1 MAGKLGRALVLLV
14 LLAAALITQAP
25 LAVFLLA
32 FALVLLVLLR
42 LDAAYLRR
50 QVTAELLVPDKP
62 VIQGED
68 FTLTVRLR
76 NRSRLPIPAL
86 VVLLNAADEWGG
98 GQITLRCAAMLG
110 GKESAEQRITLNAG
124 KSGVWSIA
132 VRGITLRDHLGVFTA
147 ACPAAAQSR
156 SICVL
161 PAAAAGKA
169 KAETAPDEDGDEADT
184 RAALGGSYELRE
196 YRDGDTLKQVHWKL
210 NAKLDRLMVREPL
223 TALRAALTPG
233 GDLDGA
239 EEWGDFP
246 QQAAKHRKNPP
257 KRKKERTALSR
268 RGATDPGSGLKF
280 VDRVLVSTQRP
291 AAHPAL
297 WLAADAA
304 LLLALTFGLLLVLST
319 GFGIAVPLWVWPA
332 AAAFCAGWA
341 LFLRAPQALRRWGLL
356 AGVIVYLVVL
366 FICQRNF
373 LAGAQQCA
381 GNIAQSLN
389 ARLGSA
395 LPVAQGGSA
404 AQLGLFL
411 LLLGPLMWFG
421 IVYFGSLLT
430 LLWQGFYT
438 FDDFTMSVTPEL
450 TLANIRAL
458 FNPANYDIIVRTL
471 TMAVAVTIASAILA
485 FPMAW
490 YMARYTSGKMKA
502 FFYIAVM
509 LPMWASYIVKAYAW
523 TLLLAKDGV
532 AQWFLQHLGLEPLLT
547 AFLTLPAVGG
557 NTLSTSGLG
566 RFLVFLYIWLP
577 FMILPVQAALERLP
591 PSLLQASADLGAR
604 PRQTFRY
611 VVLPLAIPGIAAG
624 SIFTFSL
631 TLGDF
636 IVPQLVGPPGY
647 FIGNMV
653 YSQQGA
659 IGNMPMAAA
668 FTLVPIVLIAL
679 YLAFVKRL
687 GAFDAL

>member
-68 FTLTVRLR
+68 FTLTVRLH

-147 ACPAAAQSR
+147 ACPAAVQSR

-184 RAALGGSYELRE
+184 RGAVQQYAEACYSYELRE

-210 NAKLDRLMVREPL
+210 SAKLDRLMVREPL

-257 KRKKERTALSR
+257 KRKKGRTALSR
-268 RGATDPGSGLKF
+268 RGAADPGSGLKF
-280 VDRVLVSTQRP
+280 VDRVPS
-291 AAHPAL
+291 
-297 WLAADAA
+297 
-304 LLLALTFGLLLVLST
+304 
-319 GFGIAVPLWVWPA
+319 
-332 AAAFCAGWA
+332 
-341 LFLRAPQALRRWGLL
+341 APQRTPRCGWRQMPRCCWRSP
-356 AGVIVYLVVL
+356 LV
-366 FICQRNF
+366 C
-373 LAGAQQCA
+373 C
-381 GNIAQSLN
+381 
-389 ARLGSA
+389 
-395 LPVAQGGSA
+395 
-404 AQLGLFL
+404 
-411 LLLGPLMWFG
+411 WC
-421 IVYFGSLLT
+421 
-430 LLWQGFYT
+430 
-438 FDDFTMSVTPEL
+438 
-450 TLANIRAL
+450 
-458 FNPANYDIIVRTL
+458 
-471 TMAVAVTIASAILA
+471 
-485 FPMAW
+485 FPP
-490 YMARYTSGKMKA
+490 G
-502 FFYIAVM
+502 
-509 LPMWASYIVKAYAW
+509 
-523 TLLLAKDGV
+523 
-532 AQWFLQHLGLEPLLT
+532 
-547 AFLTLPAVGG
+547 
-557 NTLSTSGLG
+557 SGLRCRCG
-566 RFLVFLYIWLP
+566 C
-577 FMILPVQAALERLP
+577 
-591 PSLLQASADLGAR
+591 G
-604 PRQTFRY
+604 PRQ
-611 VVLPLAIPGIAAG
+611 PLSAPGGRCSCVRRKPCAAG
-624 SIFTFSL
+624 
-631 TLGDF
+631 GCWR
-636 IVPQLVGPPGY
+636 G
-647 FIGNMV
+647 
-653 YSQQGA
+653 
-659 IGNMPMAAA
+659 
-668 FTLVPIVLIAL
+668 
-679 YLAFVKRL
+679 
-687 GAFDAL
+687 

>member
-1 MAGKLGRALVLLV
+1 MAMNVLQSPSRPGLGKVSG
-14 LLAAALITQAP
+14 
-25 LAVFLLA
+25 F
-32 FALVLLVLLR
+32 FW
-42 LDAAYLRR
+42 
-50 QVTAELLVPDKP
+50 
-62 VIQGED
+62 
-68 FTLTVRLR
+68 R
-76 NRSRLPIPAL
+76 N
-86 VVLLNAADEWGG
+86 
-98 GQITLRCAAMLG
+98 
-110 GKESAEQRITLNAG
+110 
-124 KSGVWSIA
+124 
-132 VRGITLRDHLGVFTA
+132 
-147 ACPAAAQSR
+147 
-156 SICVL
+156 
-161 PAAAAGKA
+161 
-169 KAETAPDEDGDEADT
+169 
-184 RAALGGSYELRE
+184 
-196 YRDGDTLKQVHWKL
+196 
-210 NAKLDRLMVREPL
+210 
-223 TALRAALTPG
+223 PG
-233 GDLDGA
+233 
-239 EEWGDFP
+239 
-246 QQAAKHRKNPP
+246 
-257 KRKKERTALSR
+257 
-268 RGATDPGSGLKF
+268 
-280 VDRVLVSTQRP
+280 
-291 AAHPAL
+291 
-297 WLAADAA
+297 
-304 LLLALTFGLLLVLST
+304 
-319 GFGIAVPLWVWPA
+319 
-332 AAAFCAGWA
+332 
-341 LFLRAPQALRRWGLL
+341 
-356 AGVIVYLVVL
+356 
-366 FICQRNF
+366 
-373 LAGAQQCA
+373 
-381 GNIAQSLN
+381 
-389 ARLGSA
+389 
-395 LPVAQGGSA
+395 
-404 AQLGLFL
+404 LGLFL

-450 TLANIRAL
+450 TLAN
-458 FNPANYDIIVRTL
+458 
-471 TMAVAVTIASAILA
+471 ILA